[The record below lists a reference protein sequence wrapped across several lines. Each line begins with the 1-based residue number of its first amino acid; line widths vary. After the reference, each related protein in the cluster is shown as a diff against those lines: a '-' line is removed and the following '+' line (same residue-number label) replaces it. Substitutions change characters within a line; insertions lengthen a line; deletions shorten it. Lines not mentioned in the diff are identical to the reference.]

1 MHLCDAMACV
11 HLCSAVAMDTFS
23 MCIRCNSSCPFV
35 TRENKNVYIGRRV
48 ALLSV
53 SDVLPVDELESLG

>member
-1 MHLCDAMACV
+1 
-11 HLCSAVAMDTFS
+11 MDTFS

>member
-1 MHLCDAMACV
+1 
-11 HLCSAVAMDTFS
+11 

-35 TRENKNVYIGRRV
+35 TSENKNVYIGRRV